1 MSPARKL
8 LDDLVSKR
16 LWPIALLLVVA
27 LVAVPVVIGGSS
39 EPAGSPDVAAIA
51 DPASIESA
59 ATAVDLVGPPEVRS
73 RPGAVRDP
81 FRRTKRKPASKG
93 SAKKA
98 SSSNSAAPSK
108 SSTSSKPGSG
118 SSSSSGS
125 GTPSPAKPKPA
136 VTVPVA
142 PGAAVIARSV
152 YETTAHFTGPGA
164 DYEHPLDRLAV
175 FGETDS
181 PALQYLGVSRGG
193 EYAIF
198 LLGPAATAA
207 AGEVGACVVADPCR
221 AIGLRRGEKLSV
233 EVSDPGVAARHYT
246 LEVTSLRRVA
256 RASAAAARRER
267 EHVVKGGR
275 AILRTITDD
284 VPTAAALGQ
293 LRYGPA
299 TGTVTLTGTR

>member
-1 MSPARKL
+1 MSPVRKL

-27 LVAVPVVIGGSS
+27 LVAIPVVIGGSS
-39 EPAGSPDVAAIA
+39 EPAGSPDVAAIP
-51 DPASIESA
+51 DPASIDSA
-59 ATAVDLVGPPEVRS
+59 AAAVELVGPPEVRS

-81 FRRTKRKPASKG
+81 FRRTKRKAASKG
-93 SAKKA
+93 SAKKSA
-98 SSSNSAAPSK
+98 SPAKGAGGSK
-108 SSTSSKPGSG
+108 SSKPESG
-118 SSSSSGS
+118 ASSGS
-125 GTPSPAKPKPA
+125 GTPPSPSKPKPP
-136 VTVPVA
+136 VTVPVE
-142 PGAAVIARSV
+142 PGAAVVARSV
-152 YETTAHFTGPGA
+152 YETTAHFTGPRA
-164 DYEHPLDRLAV
+164 DYEHPLDRLAI

-207 AGEVGACVVADPCR
+207 GGEVGACITADPCR

-233 EVSDPGVAARHYT
+233 RVADPGVAARDYT

-256 RASAAAARRER
+256 RASAAVAQRER
-267 EHVVKGGR
+267 EHVAKGGR
-275 AILRTITDD
+275 EVLRTIADD

-293 LRYGPA
+293 LRYGLA
-299 TGTVTLTGTR
+299 TGTVTLVSAS

>member
-1 MSPARKL
+1 MNPVRKL

-27 LVAVPVVIGGSS
+27 LVAIPVVIGGSS
-39 EPAGSPDVAAIA
+39 EPAGAPDVAAIG
-51 DPASIESA
+51 DPASIDSA
-59 ATAVDLVGPPEVRS
+59 ASAVELVGPPEVRA

-81 FRRTKRKPASKG
+81 FRRTKRKAASKS
-93 SAKKA
+93 SAKT
-98 SSSNSAAPSK
+98 SSSSKSASPSK
-108 SSTSSKPGSG
+108 GSTSSKPSSGAGSG
-118 SSSSSGS
+118 SGS
-125 GTPSPAKPKPA
+125 GPSSPAKPKPP
-136 VTVPVA
+136 VTVPVE
-142 PGAAVIARSV
+142 PGAAVVARSV
-152 YETTAHFTGPGA
+152 FETTAHFTGPRA

-198 LLGPAATAA
+198 LLGPMATAA
-207 AGEVGACVVADPCR
+207 AGEVGACIVAEPCR

-233 EVSDPGVAARHYT
+233 QVTEPGAATRDYT

-256 RASAAAARRER
+256 RASPAVAQRER
-267 EHVVKGGR
+267 EQVAKGGR
-275 AILRTITDD
+275 EVLRTIADD

-299 TGTVTLTGTR
+299 TGTVTLVSAS